1 MDKERVKKLVRE
13 LIIDLGEDPTR
24 EGLKDTPR
32 RIADAYGEI
41 FSGYDSDS
49 ELSVQFSED
58 SEMVVAKN
66 IQYYSMCEHHML
78 PFFGTIQ
85 IAYIPNGRVFGISK
99 LVRVV
104 EKYSKRL
111 QIQERITKNIAD
123 EIYAQGVK
131 GVAVM
136 AEGEHLCMKMR
147 GVRNDAK
154 VTSSAFR
161 GVFED
166 QKAKEELL
174 KACLLYSSPSPR
186 DLSTS
191 RMPSS
196 A

>member
-13 LIIDLGEDPTR
+13 LIIELGEDPTR

-131 GVAVM
+131 GVAVV
-136 AEGEHLCMKMR
+136 AEGNHMCMQMR
-147 GVRNDAK
+147 GVEKQNSF
-154 VTSSAFR
+154 T
-161 GVFED
+161 
-166 QKAKEELL
+166 
-174 KACLLYSSPSPR
+174 
-186 DLSTS
+186 STS
-191 RMPSS
+191 AMSGQFKKS
-196 A
+196 AETRSEFLSIINRRTD